1 MSNNTY
7 DFSQKAIKLAEE
19 NPNNMVGFITQNR
32 ITFGDLI
39 CMTPGISL
47 HTSNM
52 DDQKYRNISEV
63 DTDYIIVGRDLYNSE
78 NIEKTITLYH
88 KLN

>member
-1 MSNNTY
+1 
-7 DFSQKAIKLAEE
+7 
-19 NPNNMVGFITQNR
+19 MVGFITQNR

-47 HTSNM
+47 NM
-52 DDQKYRNISEV
+52 AYVDDQKYRNISEV